1 MVERHPELENH
12 GVFALNCETLS
23 ADTGTPRT
31 LIVLGAP
38 RGGTS
43 AIAGAL
49 AATGLYMGRGASE
62 PVFESLALANAIEK
76 GDDDT
81 ARELIRGFDAEH
93 PVWAFKR
100 PGYNNYVSQYHEFFR
115 NPVYLVI
122 LRDPVATANRGYIS
136 GRLKANFTKKLH
148 HVLSIHSRI
157 LSFLDDTGAAAV
169 LISYEKLLQS
179 PLSTL
184 GLVFESA
191 GLLVDDAALAAAAA
205 FVQPSPPDYLEMS
218 RASRVEGRWT
228 EYSPRK
234 IAGWVR
240 YINRSMGIPPKVVLY
255 RGDCE
260 LAVCSAELPLQD
272 LTGDRGGLEKDAE
285 CGFEFDLKALGI
297 EPGPGLRLRVRGDI
311 RDFEPPAIE
320 GEADVSLLQSTLAR
334 LRRRKSPGDQA

>member
-12 GVFALNCETLS
+12 GVFALNCEAISGEHTL
-23 ADTGTPRT
+23 PRT

-43 AIAGAL
+43 AVAGAL
-49 AATGLYMGRGASE
+49 AAAGLYMGQGASE

-76 GDDDT
+76 GEDEKV
-81 ARELIRGFDAEH
+81 RELISAFDAEH
-93 PVWAFKR
+93 DVWAFKR
-100 PGYNNYVSQYHEFFR
+100 PGFNNYVGRYHSFFR

-136 GRLKANFTKKLH
+136 GRLKANFTRKLH
-148 HVLSIHSRI
+148 HILSIHSRI
-157 LSFLDDTGAAAV
+157 LGFLDDSGAPAV
-169 LISYEKLLQS
+169 LISYEKLLHS
-179 PLSTL
+179 PESTL
-184 GLVFESA
+184 RLVFAAA
-191 GLLVDDAALAAAAA
+191 GLQVGHEALAAATA
-205 FVQPSPPDYLEMS
+205 FVDPSPPEYLEMS

>member
-81 ARELIRGFDAEH
+81 ARELISGFDAEH

-191 GLLVDDAALAAAAA
+191 GLVVDDAALAAAAA
-205 FVQPSPPDYLEMS
+205 FVQPSPADYLEMS
-218 RASRVEGRWT
+218 RASRVEGCWL
-228 EYSPRK
+228 EYSRDR

-240 YINRSMGIPPKVVLY
+240 YVNRSMGISPKVVLY
-255 RGDCE
+255 DTDRE
-260 LAVCSAELPLQD
+260 LAVCSADGPAP
-272 LTGDRGGLEKDAE
+272 AE
-285 CGFEFDLKALGI
+285 AVGPEPGEACGFEFDLRALGV

-311 RDFEPPAIE
+311 RDL
-320 GEADVSLLQSTLAR
+320 EAPEFASATQVSPLRAALAR
-334 LRRRKSPGDQA
+334 LRRRPLPGDKS

>member
-12 GVFALNCETLS
+12 GVFALHCETLRN
-23 ADTGTPRT
+23 DTSIPRT

-49 AATGLYMGRGASE
+49 AAAGLYMGRGASE

-76 GDDDT
+76 GDDET
-81 ARELIRGFDAEH
+81 VRTLISGFDAEY

-100 PGYNNYVSQYHEFFR
+100 PGYNNYVSQYHSFFR

-157 LSFLDDTGAAAV
+157 LAFLDDTGAPAV

-184 GLVFESA
+184 RLVFDSA
-191 GLLVDDAALAAAAA
+191 GLVVDEAALAAAAA
-205 FVQPSPPDYLEMS
+205 FVEPSPADYLEMS
-218 RASRVEGRWT
+218 RASRVEGCWS
-228 EYSPRK
+228 EYSRDR
-234 IAGWVR
+234 ISGWVR
-240 YINRSMGIPPKVVLY
+240 YVNRSMGIPPKVVLY
-255 RGDCE
+255 DADRE
-260 LAVCSAELPLQD
+260 LAVCSA
-272 LTGDRGGLEKDAE
+272 DRPAPVNAVGPEPGEP
-285 CGFEFDLKALGI
+285 CGFEFDLRALGV

-311 RDFEPPAIE
+311 RDFEAPGAVP
-320 GEADVSLLQSTLAR
+320 GADGSRLRSVLGR
-334 LRRRKSPGDQA
+334 LRRRPPAGDKP

>member
-23 ADTGTPRT
+23 TDTSTPRT

-49 AATGLYMGRGASE
+49 AVTGLYMGRGASE

-76 GDDDT
+76 GDDAT
-81 ARELIRGFDAEH
+81 VRSLISGFDAEH
-93 PVWAFKR
+93 RVWAFKR
-100 PGYNNYVSQYHEFFR
+100 PGFNNYVSQYHGFFR

-157 LSFLDDTGAAAV
+157 LTFLDDSGAPAV

-184 GLVFESA
+184 RLVFESA
-191 GLLVDDAALAAAAA
+191 GLVVDDPALAAAAA
-205 FVQPSPPDYLEMS
+205 FVEPSPTEYLEMS
-218 RASRVEGRWT
+218 RASRVEGCWT
-228 EYSPRK
+228 EYSRDK

-240 YINRSMGIPPKVVLY
+240 YVNRSMGIPPKVVLY
-255 RGDCE
+255 DADHE
-260 LAVCSAELPLQD
+260 LAVCSADGPAP
-272 LTGDRGGLEKDAE
+272 TDAVGPE
-285 CGFEFDLKALGI
+285 PGEACGFEFDLHSLGV
-297 EPGPGLRLRVRGDI
+297 EPGPTLRLRVRGDI
-311 RDFEPPAIE
+311 RDFEAPGLA
-320 GEADVSLLQSTLAR
+320 ADTEVSPLRAALAR
-334 LRRRKSPGDQA
+334 LRRRPPLGDKP